1 LPKIAFFG
9 VIWTLAGFSKILN
22 NNGALK
28 LKKTD
33 IYSKGPILSHKAKIY
48 LRVYI

>member
-9 VIWTLAGFSKILN
+9 VIWTLASFSKILH

-28 LKKTD
+28 LKKAD
-33 IYSKGPILSHKAKIY
+33 IFSKGPIPS
-48 LRVYI
+48 